1 MSFFFVVKSLFCAKI
16 LKNNKEK
23 DSTKREG
30 ELNQITRKRS
40 SSFVYLRSSEL
51 IYELQFM
58 DITFFYS

>member
-30 ELNQITRKRS
+30 ELNQITRNQGN
-40 SSFVYLRSSEL
+40 VQVVLY
-51 IYELQFM
+51 
-58 DITFFYS
+58 T